1 MCFEDSNSIILTLLM
16 KKLGS
21 REVKYVAQDH
31 IATQDLTASKWK
43 LRDLTQEWVGG
54 EVRRNERDK
63 KNKKEKEKKNS
74 VTTVYTKGVIL
85 KIERYILS
93 SILFQKSVPLGFCFV

>member
-1 MCFEDSNSIILTLLM
+1 M
-16 KKLGS
+16 KKLRP

-31 IATQDLTASKWK
+31 TASRK

-63 KNKKEKEKKNS
+63 KNKREKEKKKN
-74 VTTVYTKGVIL
+74 
-85 KIERYILS
+85 
-93 SILFQKSVPLGFCFV
+93 Q

>member
-1 MCFEDSNSIILTLLM
+1 MIIAVIINHLYWALAMCFEDSNSIILTLLM
-16 KKLGS
+16 KKLGP

-63 KNKKEKEKKNS
+63 KNKKEKEKK
-74 VTTVYTKGVIL
+74 K
-85 KIERYILS
+85 LS
-93 SILFQKSVPLGFCFV
+93 DHCVH